1 MTRTDPPVVT
11 AGPDKITAAI
21 DHDRTDRGRPFD
33 AEDDSVVPA
42 ATPADLGHDDASDH
56 GEHDGGDRHDQADDD
71 HGGEAVLEDA
81 AGGVG
86 VHGTTVPTAT
96 LGPGDFPAS
105 SIGSPAP

>member
-1 MTRTDPPVVT
+1 MTDP
-11 AGPDKITAAI
+11 
-21 DHDRTDRGRPFD
+21 GRPFD
-33 AEDDSVVPA
+33 DREAEVNGAVNFTQRDARQVRNDSVAA
-42 ATPADLGHDDASDH
+42 ATPADLSHDHPS
-56 GEHDGGDRHDQADDD
+56 DRHDQADDH
-71 HGGEAVLEDA
+71 HGGEPVLEYG